1 MKTMTNILFLCG
13 IIMFTALSCEKNQD
27 YDPSSIIG
35 KWDWLGT
42 IGDPGPTY
50 PTEDFQR
57 MDEFTKDSIHRIFQ
71 TGELTIERKFRT
83 FNNNKI
89 GYEDN
94 NFEDPFDYEITNDSL
109 IISIPEVRFT
119 FYYERRS
126 K

>member
-1 MKTMTNILFLCG
+1 M
-13 IIMFTALSCEKNQD
+13 ALSCEKNQE

-50 PTEDFQR
+50 PTEDYQR
-57 MDEFTKDSIHRIFQ
+57 VDEYTKDSIHKIFYN
-71 TGELTIERKFRT
+71 GELTIERSFRT
-83 FNNNKI
+83 FNNSKI

-94 NFEDPFDYEITNDSL
+94 YKDLYDYEITNDSL
-109 IISIPEVRFT
+109 IISLTELSFI
-119 FYYERRS
+119 FYFKRL

>member
-1 MKTMTNILFLCG
+1 MKTIINILFLCG
-13 IIMFTALSCEKNQD
+13 IIMFTALSCEKNQE
-27 YDPSSIIG
+27 YNTFSIIG

-57 MDEFTKDSIHRIFQ
+57 MDEFTKDSIHGIFKN
-71 TGELTIERKFRT
+71 GELTIERKFRT
-83 FNNNKI
+83 FNNSKI

-94 NFEDPFDYEITNDSL
+94 NFEDPYDYEITNDSL
-109 IISIPEVRFT
+109 IISIPEVGFT
-119 FYYERRS
+119 FYFKRS

>member
-13 IIMFTALSCEKNQD
+13 IIMFTALSCEKNQE
-27 YDPSSIIG
+27 YNTFSIIG

-57 MDEFTKDSIHRIFQ
+57 MDEFTKDSIHGIFKN
-71 TGELTIERKFRT
+71 GKLTIERKFRT
-83 FNNNKI
+83 FNNSKI

-94 NFEDPFDYEITNDSL
+94 NFEDPYDYEITNDSL
-109 IISIPEVRFT
+109 IISIPEVGFT
-119 FYYERRS
+119 FYFKRS

>member
-1 MKTMTNILFLCG
+1 MKILILGG
-13 IIMFTALSCEKNQD
+13 IILTAFSCEKNQE
-27 YDPSSIIG
+27 YDPFSIIG

-57 MDEFTKDSIHRIFQ
+57 MDEFTKDSIHRIFKN
-71 TGELTIERKFRT
+71 GELTIERKFRT

-89 GYEDN
+89 GYEEN
-94 NFEDPFDYEITNDSL
+94 NFKDPYDYEITNDSL
-109 IISIPEVRFT
+109 IISIPVVGFT
-119 FYYERRS
+119 FYFKRS